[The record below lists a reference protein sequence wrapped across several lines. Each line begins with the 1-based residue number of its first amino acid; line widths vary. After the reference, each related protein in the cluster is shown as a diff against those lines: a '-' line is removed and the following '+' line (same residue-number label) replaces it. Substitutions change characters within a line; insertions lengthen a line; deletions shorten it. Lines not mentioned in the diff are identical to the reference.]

1 MPYRKEKMVKGK
13 GCCQVEGIAQLPEEV
28 ERGLARIGGLDRLV
42 KSLPG
47 DEELL
52 KISERHNAL
61 SDPIRQ
67 KILHSLASC
76 DLCPCI
82 LKGITELS
90 DSRLSY
96 HLNVLEEAGLV
107 ASKSK
112 QRWRIYSLTD
122 KALAQISCE
131 APGGGPE

>member
-1 MPYRKEKMVKGK
+1 MPSCKSKGSGK
-13 GCCQVEGIAQLPEEV
+13 VCCQVEGIAQLPEEV
-28 ERGLARIGGLDRLV
+28 ESGLARVGGLDKLIE
-42 KSLPG
+42 SIPG
-47 DEELL
+47 EKELQ
-52 KISERHNAL
+52 KISEVHNAL

-82 LKGITELS
+82 LKAVTELS

-107 ASKSK
+107 ASRSK
-112 QRWRIYSLTD
+112 QRWRIYSLTE
-122 KALAQISCE
+122 KALARISCE
-131 APGGGPE
+131 VLR